1 METIMNKSLCICGCC
16 KRELPQEAFYMNQR
30 TRTTDNYCK
39 ECRKANARR
48 HRNQDKSI
56 LFENKSVSYPVI
68 TEVKDYALRMFLI
81 RHARQVVSDSI
92 ARSRKRKTT
101 RTMGRIKQG
110 LDYFPMSTSFM
121 HDRIVRRV
129 MKPGKV
135 MPLLPHW

>member
-68 TEVKDYALRMFLI
+68 TEVKDYALRMFLTVMPGKWC
-81 RHARQVVSDSI
+81 RTVS
-92 ARSRKRKTT
+92 AGSRKRKNYAHYGKNKTGVGLFPHEHQVSCTT
-101 RTMGRIKQG
+101 
-110 LDYFPMSTSFM
+110 
-121 HDRIVRRV
+121 V
-129 MKPGKV
+129 
-135 MPLLPHW
+135 